1 MMKSGLAKIFLCLL
15 MMFCVACQ
23 ETPIVHDLQERDA
36 NEILVLLGRSGIQA
50 SKEKFEKN
58 QEVTWIVKVKPADA
72 TNARS
77 ILVANRLPRVRHG
90 GLSGIC
96 KDAGLIP
103 TPKTE
108 KCREILG
115 YKGEIIN
122 LLENIS
128 GVVSADVVLNIPDK
142 DEFPDAENP
151 TPRPTASVTVQFLSG
166 TDAANLT
173 EGKVQQIVANSI
185 PALDP
190 RDVTVIMS
198 VEILAILPQV
208 SSALPGAGGV
218 TPVVVSP
225 VAILATPALEQGT
238 NQDITTD
245 QKGPELASIGGLKM
259 DAKSA
264 QKFKIIAVVFLVL
277 FLLLTV
283 SFIAVLLKLSRAKK
297 QSAEALV
304 AGDGDD
310 SAEGD
315 PKLLR
320 A

>member
-1 MMKSGLAKIFLCLL
+1 MKINVQRLILCFLVL
-15 MMFCVACQ
+15 FCVAC
-23 ETPIVHDLQERDA
+23 EEVAIVHDLQERDA
-36 NEILVLLGRSGIQA
+36 NEILVLLGRSSIQA

-58 QEVTWIVKVKPADA
+58 QEVTWIVKVKPADEM
-72 TNARS
+72 NARS

-142 DEFPDAENP
+142 QDFPDENNP
-151 TPRPTASVTVQFLSG
+151 PPRPTASVTVQFLSG
-166 TDAANLT
+166 TDAARLT
-173 EGKVQQIVANSI
+173 EGKVQQIVANSL
-185 PALDP
+185 PGLDP
-190 RDVTVIMS
+190 RDITVIMS
-198 VEILAILPQV
+198 VEILAVLPE
-208 SSALPGAGGV
+208 
-218 TPVVVSP
+218 
-225 VAILATPALEQGT
+225 VA
-238 NQDITTD
+238 
-245 QKGPELASIGGLKM
+245 ELARAGRLPTGVPGMPAVSGGEAPQETAHSAVDGGEQEELLSVGGLKM
-259 DAKSA
+259 DAASA
-264 QKFKIIAVVFLVL
+264 KKFKTVAVVFLVL

-283 SFIAVLLKLSRAKK
+283 SFIAVLLKLAKAKK
-297 QSAEALV
+297 RTVEAV
-304 AGDGDD
+304 AVGDEDGED
-310 SAEGD
+310 D

>member
-1 MMKSGLAKIFLCLL
+1 MKDTLSKILFLILLSGFA
-15 MMFCVACQ
+15 ACQ
-23 ETPIVHDLQERDA
+23 EVAIVHDLQERDA
-36 NEILVLLGRSGIQA
+36 NEILVILAKSGMQA

-58 QEVTWIVKVKPADA
+58 QEVTWIVKVKPADEM
-72 TNARS
+72 NARN

-128 GVVSADVVLNIPDK
+128 GVVSADIVLNIPDK
-142 DEFPDAENP
+142 DEFPDENNP
-151 TPRPTASVTVQFLSG
+151 VPRPTASVTVQYLSG
-166 TDAANLT
+166 TDASGLT
-173 EGKVQQIVANSI
+173 EGKIQQIVANSI
-185 PALDP
+185 PGLDT

-198 VEILAILPQV
+198 LEQV
-208 SSALPGAGGV
+208 IPFVAGQAASTV
-218 TPVVVSP
+218 PTDLDPTTAATSP
-225 VAILATPALEQGT
+225 PNTATATEADVDLAT
-238 NQDITTD
+238 
-245 QKGPELASIGGLKM
+245 IGGLKM
-259 DAKSA
+259 DAASA
-264 QKFKIIAVVFLVL
+264 QKFKIVAIVFLVL

-283 SFIAVLLKLSRAKK
+283 SFILVLLKLARVKK
-297 QSAEALV
+297 QASSQIV
-304 AGDGDD
+304 AVDD
-310 SAEGD
+310 EEGGQGAD
-315 PKLLR
+315 KKLLH

>member
-1 MMKSGLAKIFLCLL
+1 MKMNLQRLILCFLVL
-15 MMFCVACQ
+15 FCVAC
-23 ETPIVHDLQERDA
+23 EDMAIVHDLQERDA

-58 QEVTWIVKVKPADA
+58 QEVTWIVKVKPADEM
-72 TNARS
+72 NARS
-77 ILVANRLPRVRHG
+77 LLVANRLPRVRHG

-142 DEFPDAENP
+142 QDFPDENNP
-151 TPRPTASVTVQFLSG
+151 PPRPTASVTVQFLPD
-166 TDAANLT
+166 TDAGRLT
-173 EGKVQQIVANSI
+173 EGKVQQIVANSL
-185 PALDP
+185 PGLDP
-190 RDVTVIMS
+190 RDITVIMS
-198 VEILAILPQV
+198 MEILAGAPGLTELTKNLPV
-208 SSALPGAGGV
+208 GGLSAPNEAQNAQEGGFADSK
-218 TPVVVSP
+218 TQNS
-225 VAILATPALEQGT
+225 EQ
-238 NQDITTD
+238 Q
-245 QKGPELASIGGLKM
+245 ELLSIGGLKM
-259 DAKSA
+259 DAASA
-264 QKFKIIAVVFLVL
+264 QKFKIVAVVFLVL

-283 SFIAVLLKLSRAKK
+283 SFIAVLLKLAKAKK
-297 QSAEALV
+297 RTVDTLSVGAE
-304 AGDGDD
+304 D
-310 SAEGD
+310 SEDD